1 MSGIY
6 SRLNQ
11 WVREMKS
18 NDAIVIDRQDLVDRL
33 DYSEMDRDELE
44 TRCKNADVGIILYQN
59 GFRSVVRGKGVFI
72 DYLKM
77 KNPKAIEQLIANAKQ
92 SADKKRKVELAIR
105 NALKNLE
112 ESEDYGS
119 QMAFDEDM
127 TIFEE
132 MTREELIQAL
142 REMIHAEEV

>member
-1 MSGIY
+1 MEGIY

-44 TRCKNADVGIILYQN
+44 TRCKNADVGIMLYQN
-59 GFRSVVRGKGVFI
+59 GYRSVVHGKGVFI

-77 KNPKAIEQLIANAKQ
+77 KNPETIEQLIRNVDKEVAKKEKVKL
-92 SADKKRKVELAIR
+92 ALRK
-105 NALKNLE
+105 ALKNLE
-112 ESEDYGS
+112 NSEDYGS

-132 MTREELIQAL
+132 MTREELIQTL

>member
-132 MTREELIQAL
+132 MTREELIRAL

>member
-1 MSGIY
+1 LSGIY

>member
-1 MSGIY
+1 MAGIY

-11 WVREMKS
+11 WVREMKT

-44 TRCKNADVGIILYQN
+44 IRCKNADVGIILYQN

-77 KNPKAIEQLIANAKQ
+77 KNPKAIEQLISNAKQ

-132 MTREELIQAL
+132 MTREELIQTL
-142 REMIHAEEV
+142 REMIHPEEV

>member
-1 MSGIY
+1 MAGIY

-59 GFRSVVRGKGVFI
+59 GFRSVVRGRGVFV

-77 KNPKAIEQLIANAKQ
+77 KNPHAIEQLVKNADRSTAEKE
-92 SADKKRKVELAIR
+92 RIGLAIR
-105 NALKNLE
+105 EALKTLE
-112 ESEDYGS
+112 KSEDYGS

-142 REMIHAEEV
+142 REMTHAEEV